1 MYSTYRLGIIPLR
14 LYACRTCKRDTIY
27 LQPDKPYPE
36 PPPPVTDRSFVFVEL
51 DRRKPGQ
58 SRITTPR
65 NEDDRVEILSGLS
78 PEGLTLGTPIAMLV
92 RNKVRCLQ
100 QRCLFSVGLDE
111 KCAYHINSTQQ
122 ENCYLGAM

>member
-1 MYSTYRLGIIPLR
+1 MS
-14 LYACRTCKRDTIY
+14 
-27 LQPDKPYPE
+27 
-36 PPPPVTDRSFVFVEL
+36 EL

-92 RNKVRCLQ
+92 RNKVRTAQ
-100 QRCLFSVGLDE
+100 DE
-111 KCAYHINSTQQ
+111 TKIKYSQVA
-122 ENCYLGAM
+122 

>member
-1 MYSTYRLGIIPLR
+1 MI
-14 LYACRTCKRDTIY
+14 DV
-27 LQPDKPYPE
+27 QPDQPQRE
-36 PPPPVTDRSFVFVEL
+36 PPVTGRSCVFVEL

-92 RNKVRCLQ
+92 RNKVRCLR
-100 QRCLFSVGLDE
+100 QRRFFSEVLNE
-111 KCAYHINSTQQ
+111 SVLRQ
-122 ENCYLGAM
+122 